1 MNERANTVE
10 TPITDGRVSEAVIH
24 AISRVNG
31 VDPLELDSPLYDTID
46 PDALD
51 RLFQPTPTA
60 ARDIKSSVS
69 FTVAGCEVTITDNR
83 VVAAKRLSPVDT

>member
-1 MNERANTVE
+1 MNERANTVT
-10 TPITDGRVSEAVIH
+10 TPITNGHVSEAVVQ
-24 AISRVNG
+24 AISQVNG

-51 RLFQPTPTA
+51 RLFQPTPTTK
-60 ARDIKSSVS
+60 RDIESKIS